1 MEVLRQGYRS
11 SNISQILADLHNFV
25 NRKNGTLHVG
35 DAELVISVLRRISEY
50 LWKFPML
57 KIADENISLTVSNLI
72 QIIFTTF

>member
-72 QIIFTTF
+72 QIILTTF